1 MRKKGLAGLL
11 VLGLVFGLAACGGKT
26 GQGTGESSSVSES
39 AGVSESGG
47 SEAEKAKAEEPQKTV
62 RINWARDNSGNAFL
76 ELALAK
82 GWLKE
87 EGIEIT
93 EKPFDASN
101 DATTALLAGD
111 IDIFSNYGTSGPLQ
125 TIASGENLQII
136 GGYMATGCVPI
147 ITRTDNPEEWKGVE
161 SLVGK
166 TVASDASNYAIAG
179 PLLEKGYDPKTDV
192 KWVHYPNY
200 SDMTAAVIKGEVD
213 YAVVGSSRNFEVSQ
227 QPKLKVSAYLS
238 DLMPWYSCC
247 RMVVTDKYLKENR
260 DAMKKVIKVLLR
272 AQAYYEASDA
282 NKEECKKILGK
293 RMNVTED
300 YLNSYMNNEHFRISV
315 DPLKHEVERG
325 WNILGKTGFLSE
337 GWENIKVDDHIQ
349 TELYKEALDE
359 AEKDYGSENPEF
371 YKKMQDFYTEHNA

>member
-1 MRKKGLAGLL
+1 MKKGLAGRL

-26 GQGTGESSSVSES
+26 GESGAGSSSASES
-39 AGVSESGG
+39 AGASESGG

-62 RINWARDNSGNAFL
+62 RINWARDNSGNTFL
-76 ELALAK
+76 ELAIEK

-111 IDIFSNYGTSGPLQ
+111 IDIFSNYGTNGPLQ

-136 GGYMATGCVPI
+136 GGYMATGCMPI
-147 ITRTDNPEEWKGVE
+147 ITRTDNPDEWKGVE
-161 SLVGK
+161 SLLGK
-166 TVASDASNYAIAG
+166 TVAADASDYTIAG

-200 SDMTAAVIKGEVD
+200 SDMTAAVIKGEAD
-213 YAVVGSSRNFEVSQ
+213 YAVVGTSRNFEISQ
-227 QPKLKVSAYLS
+227 QPKLKIVAYRS
-238 DLMPWYSCC
+238 NLMPWYSCC

-260 DAMKKVIKVLLR
+260 DTMKKVIKTLLR

-315 DPLKHEVERG
+315 DPLK
-325 WNILGKTGFLSE
+325 TGFLSD

>member
-1 MRKKGLAGLL
+1 MMRKRLAGLL

-26 GQGTGESSSVSES
+26 GQGAGSSSASES
-39 AGVSESGG
+39 AGASESGG
-47 SEAEKAKAEEPQKTV
+47 SEAEKAKAEGPQKTV

-76 ELALAK
+76 ELAIDK

-111 IDIFSNYGTSGPLQ
+111 IDIFSNYGTNGPLQ

-136 GGYMATGCVPI
+136 GGYMATGCMPI
-147 ITRTDNPEEWKGVE
+147 ITRTDNPDEWKGVE

-166 TVASDASNYAIAG
+166 TVAADASDYTIAG
-179 PLLEKGYDPKTDV
+179 TLLEKGYDPKTDV

-200 SDMTAAVIKGEVD
+200 SDMTAAVIKGEAD
-213 YAVVGSSRNFEVSQ
+213 YAVVGTSRNFEISQ
-227 QPKLKVSAYLS
+227 QPKLKIVAYRS

-260 DAMKKVIKVLLR
+260 DTMKKVIKTLLR